1 MNKLYL
7 FSGVVAGVALCGCY
21 KTEIAGVKPSEEQLR
36 WQEVFR
42 RNYPDYQPPRYAAP
56 ADSNNKLDRV
66 SDLPGREMGT
76 PVTERVPATVDDSE
90 VTTREITPAP
100 QPEVKPE
107 ATPAPQPEVK
117 PEATPAPQP
126 EVKPEVKPAP
136 QPEVKPEVKP
146 APQPEV
152 KPAVNA
158 NEPPDPTSSTVY
170 VVKRGDT
177 LGHLSVKYYGHVRYM
192 NILHKANSDKIK
204 DPNKLQPG
212 MQLIIPKL

>member
-76 PVTERVPATVDDSE
+76 PVTEKVPATVDDSE

-107 ATPAPQPEVK
+107 AT
-117 PEATPAPQP
+117 
-126 EVKPEVKPAP
+126 PAP

>member
-76 PVTERVPATVDDSE
+76 PVTEKVPATVDDSE

-107 ATPAPQPEVK
+107 TA
-117 PEATPAPQP
+117 PAPQP
-126 EVKPEVKPAP
+126 EVKPEVKPEAA
-136 QPEVKPEVKP
+136 P
-146 APQPEV
+146 APKPEV